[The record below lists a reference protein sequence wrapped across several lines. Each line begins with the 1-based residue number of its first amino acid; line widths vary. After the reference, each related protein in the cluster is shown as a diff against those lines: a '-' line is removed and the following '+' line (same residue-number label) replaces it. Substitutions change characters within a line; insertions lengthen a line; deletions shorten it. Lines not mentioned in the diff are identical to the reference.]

1 MAHAENEVSINRTA
15 NDVYAFL
22 ADGLNNKLWRPA
34 VKAVAL
40 ASGEAGNQGAV
51 YSQTIA
57 GPGGRTIAGDYEIT
71 AAQPGK
77 RLDFQVIAGPAR
89 PTGSFTLDENNGG
102 TTVRFAL
109 DLQPKGFM
117 KLMGSMITKTME
129 SEVGQLGQLKS
140 VLEAQSA

>member
-1 MAHAENEVSINRTA
+1 MAHAENEVSINRPA

-34 VKAVAL
+34 VRSVAL
-40 ASGEAGNQGAV
+40 ASGESGTQGAV
-51 YSQTIA
+51 YSQTLA

-77 RLDFQVIAGPAR
+77 RLDFQVTAGPAR
-89 PTGSFTLDENNGG
+89 PTGSFTLNENDGS

-117 KLMGSMITKTME
+117 KLMSSMITKTMQ
-129 SEVGQLGQLKS
+129 SEVGQLAQLKT
-140 VLEAQSA
+140 VIEAQPA

>member
-1 MAHAENEVSINRTA
+1 MAHAENEVSINRPA

-34 VKAVAL
+34 VKTVAL
-40 ASGEAGNQGAV
+40 ASGEPGAQGAV
-51 YSQTIA
+51 YSQTLA
-57 GPGGRTIAGDYEIT
+57 GPGGRSIDGDYEIV

-89 PTGSFTLDENNGG
+89 PTGSFTLDENDGR
-102 TTVRFAL
+102 TTVRFSL
-109 DLQPKGFM
+109 DLRPKGFM

-140 VLEAQSA
+140 VLEKGPA

>member
-1 MAHAENEVSINRTA
+1 MAHAENEVSINRPA
-15 NDVYAFL
+15 NVVYAFL
-22 ADGLNNKLWRPA
+22 ADGLNNKRWRPG
-34 VKAVAL
+34 VKTVAL
-40 ASGEAGNQGAV
+40 ASGEAGSKGAV
-51 YSQTIA
+51 YSQTMA

-71 AAQPGK
+71 EAQPGK

-89 PTGSFTLDENNGG
+89 PTGSFTLHETDGA

-129 SEVGQLGQLKS
+129 SEVSQLGQLKAI
-140 VLEAQSA
+140 LEKDPA